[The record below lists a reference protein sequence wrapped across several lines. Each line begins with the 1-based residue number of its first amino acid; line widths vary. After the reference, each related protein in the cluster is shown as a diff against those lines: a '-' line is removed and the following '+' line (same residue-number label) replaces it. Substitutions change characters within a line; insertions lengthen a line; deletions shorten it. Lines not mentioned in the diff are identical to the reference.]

1 MTVRQNNSRSAPVNI
16 TAYFLE
22 RARHYRFADAMTKIP
37 YEIERFCEIAF
48 MFERM
53 AHETRRSRL
62 SSRFTAE
69 IGRYQ
74 WSSILGR
81 AAGIVTTWV
90 VHSLQQVNDHL
101 ICVVDVVRRCLCQ
114 VLSPRGGQHEDQE
127 AEKSVRVAARTFR
140 KSRAPLPA
148 GQAAK
153 PVARNIGLRLYLP
166 RVGGA

>member
-1 MTVRQNNSRSAPVNI
+1 
-16 TAYFLE
+16 
-22 RARHYRFADAMTKIP
+22 
-37 YEIERFCEIAF
+37 
-48 MFERM
+48 
-53 AHETRRSRL
+53 
-62 SSRFTAE
+62 
-69 IGRYQ
+69 
-74 WSSILGR
+74 
-81 AAGIVTTWV
+81 
-90 VHSLQQVNDHL
+90 
-101 ICVVDVVRRCLCQ
+101 VVDVVRRCLCQ